1 MHNKKNECYEY
12 RVLGVWVRVI
22 QLLTIV
28 YCRIMDIKKSKEQIC
43 SSCFYKKKKCNLP
56 IEQKRKYIVLTG
68 HKLDWSYLSWLN
80 CIQINIY
87 TKCKHQSRVLNQ
99 NEFQPVNDSEKSQQT
114 LILLHDRTCSFF
126 GFHVI
131 RNYWRLLM

>member
-43 SSCFYKKKKCNLP
+43 SSCFL
-56 IEQKRKYIVLTG
+56 
-68 HKLDWSYLSWLN
+68 
-80 CIQINIY
+80 
-87 TKCKHQSRVLNQ
+87 
-99 NEFQPVNDSEKSQQT
+99 
-114 LILLHDRTCSFF
+114 
-126 GFHVI
+126 
-131 RNYWRLLM
+131 